1 VKEYEKNI
9 IKGASNIKVNKQ
21 TVIDKSE
28 AIMNLIKSKLK
39 IKDI

>member
-1 VKEYEKNI
+1 MKEYEKNI